1 MSYLATVE
9 PTAAMREHD
18 LEQAGFVMN
27 LSRVWA
33 HHPSIHTGLFDVL
46 GQAAR
51 AAELTYRQR
60 AVLIVACAST
70 LGDPYCA
77 LAWGK
82 RLAGVAG
89 AEVAAA
95 VLRGDDGPLDD
106 TERALARWARVMTTD
121 PNATRPDDVQPLR
134 DAGFDDARIFA
145 ITTFVAL
152 RAAFAT
158 VNDALGVAPDHELTE
173 TAPPAVRDA
182 VGRPRQLVR

>member
-9 PTAAMREHD
+9 PPATMRERD

-33 HHPSIHTGLFDVL
+33 HHPSIHKGLFDL
-46 GQAAR
+46 LDQAAR
-51 AAELTYRQR
+51 AAALTFRQR
-60 AVLIVACAST
+60 AVLVVACAST
-70 LGDPYCA
+70 LGDPYCV

-82 RLAGVAG
+82 KLAGVAG

-95 VLRGDDGPLDD
+95 VLHGDDGPLDD
-106 TERALARWARVMTTD
+106 TERALARWARAMTRD
-121 PNATRPDDVQPLR
+121 PNATGPDDLEPLR
-134 DAGFDDARIFA
+134 EAGYDDARIFA

-152 RAAFAT
+152 RGAFAT
-158 VNDALGVAPDHELTE
+158 VNDALGVAADRELTE

-182 VGRPRQLVR
+182 LRG

>member
-1 MSYLATVE
+1 MTYLATAE
-9 PTAAMREHD
+9 PPATMRERD

-33 HHPSIHTGLFDVL
+33 HHPSLHKGLFDLL
-46 GQAAR
+46 GEAVR
-51 AAELTYRQR
+51 AASLTYRQR
-60 AVLIVACAST
+60 AILVVACAST

-95 VLRGDDGPLDD
+95 VLRGDDGSLDD
-106 TERALARWARVMTTD
+106 TERALARWARVMTRD
-121 PNATRPDDVQPLR
+121 PNATRPDDLRPLY
-134 DAGFDDARIFA
+134 DAGYDDAQIFA

-158 VNDALGVAPDHELTE
+158 VNEALGVQPDQELTD
-173 TAPPAVRDA
+173 TAPPAVRAA
-182 VGRPRQLVR
+182 VGAPGSRFR